1 VNIITKSGTN
11 DFHGSA
17 FGYLRNRKFQAQNPF
32 TNTPDPAYTRV
43 QAGLA
48 FGGKFK
54 ERQHVLIFFSFETT
68 RRQETGFSTIGRKQ
82 FWVGSADQRRKLLAF
97 PRDRWLLQHRPL
109 SWLGLRLRET
119 HYSPCL
125 PATRSLL
132 PADRAWHCWEPG
144 ALTALGFF
152 PTSDRLC
159 PHHFITC

>member
-1 VNIITKSGTN
+1 
-11 DFHGSA
+11 
-17 FGYLRNRKFQAQNPF
+17 
-32 TNTPDPAYTRV
+32 V

-48 FGGKFK
+48 FGGKLKKDSTFY
-54 ERQHVLIFFSFETT
+54 FFSFETT
-68 RRQETGFSTIGRKQ
+68 GAGDWFSTIGANN
-82 FWVGSADQRRKLLAF
+82 FGLVPLTNAASFGL

-132 PADRAWHCWEPG
+132 RRIGRGIAGNPG

-152 PTSDRLC
+152 PTSGIASAR
-159 PHHFITC
+159 IIS